1 MDARCPRCSTVFTT
15 DRSGIQFCP
24 NCGQQVDVPEPGQ
37 ASGGWGQSPGP
48 GPAGGGGF
56 GAGRFTGEPPPGGGP
71 LPGHRELTPWERR
84 KELGLVQGFFETW
97 KRSMFSPQQ
106 FFPTVRPDVPWTE
119 ALFYAWIIHGITVVL
134 GLPFIGLGLF
144 RPGLPSNFGGDTAQ
158 VESMMRAMSGG
169 VGVAWA
175 LGTLLLYPL
184 VVLAGA
190 GIVHLCAMLFGA
202 AKNGYGATVRALC
215 YAQGPNLF
223 GIVPASGSSPGS
235 TAWSSTSSAS
245 PASRRRAPARP
256 PVSCSCPSSSSS
268 AAAGSSASSS
278 PPPSP
283 GWSAG
288 WPAAAAPRSRE
299 PMTLDWTPRE
309 RRFTVLHALGLSGV
323 MGLLVARFVPVA
335 RLPFWHCVLPR
346 AHRLALP
353 RMRPDPRRRRARPP
367 RAWGPP
373 SSSNPLGALVGCLLA
388 GAALLGLLQWVFRLS
403 LPVPRLSFAEARAGR
418 AAVVAAV
425 LANYAFVIVQTRLG
439 WR

>member
-24 NCGQQVDVPEPGQ
+24 NCGQQVDVPEPSQ

-71 LPGHRELTPWERR
+71 LPGRRELTPWERR

-119 ALFYAWIIHGITVVL
+119 ALFYASIIHGITVVL

-144 RPGLPSNFGGDTAQ
+144 RPSLPSNFGGDTAQ

-223 GIVPASGSSPGS
+223 GIIPCVGFLAWIYGVVLDIFGISSLQETS
-235 TAWSSTSSAS
+235 TGKAAGIVLL
-245 PASRRRAPARP
+245 PI
-256 PVSCSCPSSSSS
+256 VFFFCCCGLLGFFF
-268 AAAGSSASSS
+268 AAAIAGLVHGMAGS
-278 PPPSP
+278 
-283 GWSAG
+283 GG
-288 WPAAAAPRSRE
+288 
-299 PMTLDWTPRE
+299 T
-309 RRFTVLHALGLSGV
+309 
-323 MGLLVARFVPVA
+323 
-335 RLPFWHCVLPR
+335 
-346 AHRLALP
+346 
-353 RMRPDPRRRRARPP
+353 
-367 RAWGPP
+367 
-373 SSSNPLGALVGCLLA
+373 
-388 GAALLGLLQWVFRLS
+388 S
-403 LPVPRLSFAEARAGR
+403 L
-418 AAVVAAV
+418 
-425 LANYAFVIVQTRLG
+425 
-439 WR
+439 